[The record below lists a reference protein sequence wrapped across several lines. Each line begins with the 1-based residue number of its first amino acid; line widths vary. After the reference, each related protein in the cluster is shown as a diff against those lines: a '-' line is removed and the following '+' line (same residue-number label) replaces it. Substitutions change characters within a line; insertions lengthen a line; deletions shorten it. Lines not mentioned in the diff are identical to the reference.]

1 MNTISK
7 YVQYLRQIHI
17 LSSNTFWHQYTI
29 KQKHQFSTTINSTFL
44 NFSSNFIKIRH
55 LSNTFSQLG
64 LSDTVTTNDILIT
77 SIKNA
82 KQTSDVLQMLRLHS
96 TAMNAQQ
103 HLQALNSLFLL
114 QKSKRT
120 NLSKEE
126 LTRSPE
132 FTAMCHKIQNYSR
145 NLELND
151 VMNSVKYLS
160 YLGVSVNSNIM
171 QMLLQLIS
179 KMIND
184 MSLQQITFLHFL
196 LRELSSC
203 PLVDAL
209 KLALPIVFE
218 TQVQYK
224 LEDNLYWQVEF
235 LNYIAKHKLSQ
246 ETYDFVMSRII
257 KNIDQISP
265 KIVQQLLLCLYYK
278 NYSTEK
284 YIDII
289 NRCLQ
294 YYMNHLEYIAGIS
307 DIGAILS
314 RMIYKY
320 STESELFYNEQFIN
334 KIVEFII
341 KNEDNFENLGFLLKK
356 LNRIGYVHRGLLDYM
371 TNKLTSKQDIL
382 ENIKFGVLLSY
393 IAACANANYVPPGFD
408 ELKPLILTRL
418 NVQKD
423 VLELPWLVATFDLA
437 VLDVWSEE
445 LLERVFSRDF
455 LYGFLKRSDNIH
467 DYIMLLKLYQA
478 STTLYPGGYKGSLPP
493 QEIIEKSIKIY
504 QHNIID
510 FPLKAALEHGLGG
523 SDYVLTGVRSK
534 LGHFIDYLVVMR
546 PGGYPVAIKNKIKD
560 SKSLLLENIVGVSD
574 NFAIAILLYK
584 PNSYVINLNCLRG
597 PHMLTIKT
605 IEALGLIV
613 LPVSLDVWDGL
624 IDYEKIPYIMR
635 ELKSKADLNLTI
647 N

>member
-7 YVQYLRQIHI
+7 YVQYLRRIHI
-17 LSSNTFWHQYTI
+17 LSSNI
-29 KQKHQFSTTINSTFL
+29 LKQQFTINQKQILTHTNSKFVH
-44 NFSSNFIKIRH
+44 FSSSYKTMRY
-55 LSNTFSQLG
+55 LSNTSSELG
-64 LSDTVTTNDILIT
+64 LSNIVTTNDVLIT

-82 KQTSDVLQMLRLHS
+82 KQTSDVLQMLRLHN
-96 TAMNAQQ
+96 TAMSAPQ

-114 QKSKRT
+114 QKSKKT
-120 NLSKEE
+120 KLSKEE

-132 FTAMCHKIQNYSR
+132 FTAMCRKIQNYSR

-151 VMNSVKYLS
+151 VMNSVKCLS

-196 LRELSSC
+196 LKELSSC

-235 LNYIAKHKLSQ
+235 LNYIAKHRLSQ

-257 KNIDQISP
+257 RNIDQISP
-265 KIVQQLLLCLYYK
+265 KIVQSLLLCLYYK
-278 NYSTEK
+278 HYSTEK
-284 YIDII
+284 YIDTI
-289 NRCLQ
+289 NRCLK
-294 YYMNHLEYIAGIS
+294 YYTNHLEYIADFS
-307 DIGAILS
+307 DVDAILS
-314 RMIYKY
+314 RMINKY
-320 STESELFYNEQFIN
+320 STDSELFYNEQFIN
-334 KIVEFII
+334 TVMEFMM
-341 KNEDNFENLGFLLKK
+341 KKEESFEVLAFVLKK

-371 TNKLTSKQDIL
+371 TNKLTSQHNIL
-382 ENIKFGVLLSY
+382 ENVKFGVLLSY

-423 VLELPWLVATFDLA
+423 VLELPWLVVTFDLA
-437 VLDVWSEE
+437 VLGCWSEE

-467 DYIMLLKLYQA
+467 DHIMLLKLYQA
-478 STTLYPGGYKGSLPP
+478 SKTLYPGGYKGSLPP
-493 QEIIEKSIKIY
+493 QEIIEKSIDIY
-504 QHNIID
+504 QHNIND

-523 SDYVLTGVRSK
+523 SDYVLTGVRSQ
-534 LGHFIDYLVVMR
+534 LGHFIDHLVVMR
-546 PGGYPVAIKNKIKD
+546 PGGYPVAIKNEIKD
-560 SKSLLLENIVGVSD
+560 NKSLWLENIVDSSD
-574 NFAIAILLYK
+574 NLAIGILLYK

-597 PHMLTIKT
+597 PYMLTNKT
-605 IEALGLIV
+605 IEALGVAV
-613 LPVSLDVWDGL
+613 LPISMDVWDGL

-635 ELKSKADLNLTI
+635 ELKSKADLNLITE
-647 N
+647 